1 MPYYVR
7 IREERVRLG
16 LTQRQVADLLE
27 MHQQQYQRYEQGQRD
42 LPTPVLIRLTEIFKT
57 SADYLLGLTDVPKP
71 GN

>member
-7 IREERVRLG
+7 IREERERLG